1 MELFLIGIPCAFILP
16 LICKFIFPHEVTV
29 KEYLLVSFI
38 NVVCVTVFYFLI
50 NLHATWDTEI
60 WSGQVTSKQSQRVSC
75 EHSYQCNCRQQRSGS
90 DSKGNATYTT
100 VCDTCYDHS
109 YDVDWQV
116 DSNVGRELINRV
128 DRQGVKQPPRFSKV
142 EVGEPFATTR
152 SFTNYIKAAPDT
164 LFVESKAMQEKY
176 VGKLPAYPEIY
187 DYYRINRVITLGQ
200 VGVPANDLNIMLNEQ
215 MRKWGPLKQGN
226 VIAVF
231 VDDTYQEDFYH
242 ALQSYWLGGKK
253 NDIIVIVQVDST
265 GKVGWNRVFSRA
277 DTATFDKSIEFDIA
291 TMKQFDARQ
300 YVNILNENIGERF
313 HRLDFE
319 QFKYLLEE
327 LKPSTTALIV
337 GVLFALIINI
347 GLNFLIVKE
356 DLFGDGFRKRF
367 R

>member
-60 WSGQVTSKQSQRVSC
+60 WSGQVTSKQSERVSC

-109 YDVDWQV
+109 YDVDWEV
-116 DSNVGRELINRV
+116 DSNVGRELIRRV
-128 DRQGVKQPPRFSKV
+128 DRQGLKEPPRFSKV
-142 EVGEPFATTR
+142 QIGEPFATTR
-152 SFTNYIKAAPDT
+152 NFTNYIKAAPDT
-164 LFVESKAMQEKY
+164 LFVEAASMKDKY
-176 VGKLPAYPEIY
+176 LDKLPVYPDIY
-187 DYYRINRVITLGQ
+187 DYYRIDRVITLGQ
-200 VGVPANDLNIMLNEQ
+200 TPINAKELNIMLNEQ
-215 MRKWGPLKQGN
+215 MRKWGPTKQGN

-242 ALQSYWLGGKK
+242 ALQSHWLGGKK

-277 DTATFDKSIEFDIA
+277 DTATFDKSVEFDLTA
-291 TMKQFDARQ
+291 MKQFDNAK
-300 YVNILNENIGERF
+300 YVEILNQNIGERF

-319 QFKYLLEE
+319 QYKYLLEE
-327 LKPSTTALIV
+327 LKPSTTALIFGIV
-337 GVLFALIINI
+337 FALIINL

>member
-29 KEYLLVSFI
+29 KEYLLVSFV

-60 WSGQVTSKQSQRVSC
+60 WSGQVTSKQSERVSC
-75 EHSYQCNCRQQRSGS
+75 EHSYQCNCRPQSSGT
-90 DSKGNATYTT
+90 DSKGNTTYIT

-109 YDVDWQV
+109 YDVDWEV
-116 DSNVGRELINRV
+116 NSNVGRELIRRV
-128 DRQGVKQPPRFSKV
+128 DRQGLKEPPRFSKV
-142 EVGEPFATTR
+142 QIGEPFATTR
-152 SFTNYIKAAPDT
+152 NFTNYIKAAPDT
-164 LFVESKAMQEKY
+164 LFVETASMKDKY
-176 VGKLPAYPEIY
+176 IGKLPEYPDIY
-187 DYYRINRVITLGQ
+187 DYYRIERVITIGKTTIN
-200 VGVPANDLNIMLNEQ
+200 AKELNIMINEQ
-215 MRKWGPLKQGN
+215 MRKWGPTKQGN

-242 ALQSYWLGGKK
+242 ALQSHWLGGKK
-253 NDIIVIVQVDST
+253 NDIIVITQVDST

-277 DTATFDKSIEFDIA
+277 DTATFDKSIEFDITA
-291 TMKQFDARQ
+291 MNQFDNAK
-300 YVNILNENIGERF
+300 YVEILDENIGERF
-313 HRLDFE
+313 HRMDFE

-337 GVLFALIINI
+337 GIIFALIINL
-347 GLNFLIVKE
+347 GLNFMIVKE
-356 DLFGDGFRKRF
+356 DLFGDGFRRRF